1 MGPDEQGVR
10 SGVASAGPGDGA
22 TEVQD
27 GAAGP
32 GGRGRRHCQQQGRDG
47 HVARRL
53 CADCGSAW
61 DQAWGQTPGREL
73 PHVPRSRAASL
84 SASQSPRERR
94 GSPHTPCG
102 VRVLPSAPSSRPH
115 LGQRAGDANEAG
127 KGRVRAC
134 ARDLTLGRLTP
145 TTVSGHATAQVETIP
160 ALPRAS
166 PPAVRLRAESP
177 LSSRFLTGPPPPRLL
192 LRAARK
198 LHRKQPNCFS
208 APHGNASVQVRSVL
222 VEGV

>member
-61 DQAWGQTPGREL
+61 DQAWGQRPRREL
-73 PHVPRSRAASL
+73 PHVPCSRAALL

-102 VRVLPSAPSSRPH
+102 VRVLPGSQQPSS
-115 LGQRAGDANEAG
+115 LGTESR
-127 KGRVRAC
+127 GRERGWERAC

-177 LSSRFLTGPPPPRLL
+177 PSSRFLTGPPPPRLL

-198 LHRKQPNCFS
+198 LHRKQPDCFS
-208 APHGNASVQVRSVL
+208 APHGNASVQVRSAL